1 MPDKRTRV
9 ALIFGGR
16 SGEHDVSCYS
26 AAGMLSHLH
35 PDKYEVI
42 PVWITPEGRW
52 VIGSDRPRTGRV
64 DVPMLL
70 SMTPAEP
77 AAAGAPE
84 RSPLDSILD
93 ALPVLRTADVVL
105 PALHGQYGEDGTLQS
120 LLASAGI
127 PYVGNRVL
135 TSATGMD
142 KDHTKKLM
150 LAAGLEVAPWAVLRN
165 GRDTLSQAE
174 RDRLGL
180 PVFVKP
186 AHGGSSLGVSRVD
199 SWDRLPAAVAVA
211 REAEDKVIVEAAVA
225 GREVDLGVLEFPDG
239 RVEAGPS
246 LEIRVDADHTFFD
259 YEAKYSGHGSTF
271 DIPAKLPPEL
281 TATLAEQAVR
291 IFRALG
297 CEGLCR
303 VDFFLRDGV
312 HPVANEINTLPGLTP
327 ASQFPQMW
335 QAAGVTYPELLD
347 ILIQTAIARA
357 TRRHGSATTATTADA
372 GADPAALPGAN
383 GPAELPAGTLL

>member
-1 MPDKRTRV
+1 MPDQRIRV
-9 ALIFGGR
+9 AMIFGGR

-26 AAGMLSHLH
+26 AAGMLSHLD
-35 PDKYEVI
+35 PARYEVI

-52 VIGSDRPRTGRV
+52 IIGSDRPRSGRV

-70 SMTPAEP
+70 SMTPATTVPED
-77 AAAGAPE
+77 APE
-84 RSPLDSILD
+84 RSPLDTILD
-93 ALPVLRTADVVL
+93 ALPVLRTVDVVL

-150 LAAGLEVAPWAVLRN
+150 VAADLEVAPWAVLRH
-165 GRDTLSQAE
+165 GRDTLPRAE

-186 AHGGSSLGVSRVD
+186 AHGGSSLGISRVA
-199 SWDRLPAAVAVA
+199 SWDDLPAAVALA
-211 REAEDKVIVEAAVA
+211 REAEDKVLVEAAVT

-239 RVEAGPS
+239 RVEAGPA

-281 TATLAEQAVR
+281 AATLAEHAVR

-335 QAAGVTYPELLD
+335 QAAGVSYAELLGIFID
-347 ILIQTAIARA
+347 TAIARS
-357 TRRHGSATTATTADA
+357 RRRRDRTPAV
-372 GADPAALPGAN
+372 PAAHR
-383 GPAELPAGTLL
+383 PAELTAGTLL